1 MMDQKKAH
9 IEKHS
14 NTFRKHERLNQKKLI
29 ALLFQKGKSFFSH
42 PLATKYLPQEHDL
55 GYHQILISVPKK
67 KIKKAHQRNLIKR
80 RIREAYRQNK
90 TAFSF
95 QRHWLIAYIYSSEDI
110 LSYKEIEDK
119 LKDSLLRLSKTEENS
134 TK

>member
-1 MMDQKKAH
+1 MEQKRAH
-9 IEKHS
+9 IEKHL
-14 NTFRKHERLNQKKLI
+14 NTFRKPERLNQKKLI

-42 PLATKYLPQEHDL
+42 PLATKYLPQEIDL

-67 KIKKAHQRNLIKR
+67 KIKKAYQRNLIKR

-90 TAFSF
+90 LAFAF

-119 LKDSLLRLSKTEENS
+119 LKDSLLRLSKTEDNS
-134 TK
+134 RK

>member
-1 MMDQKKAH
+1 MEQEKAH
-9 IEKHS
+9 ITIQIK
-14 NTFRKHERLNQKKLI
+14 TFRKHERLNQKKLI

-42 PLATKYLPQEHDL
+42 PLATKYLSQEIDL

-67 KIKKAHQRNLIKR
+67 KIKKAHQRNLVKR

-90 TAFSF
+90 SAYAFT
-95 QRHWLIAYIYSSEDI
+95 RHWLIAYIYSTDDI

-119 LKDSLLRLSKTEENS
+119 LKDSLLRLSKIEENS
-134 TK
+134 RK

>member
-1 MMDQKKAH
+1 MEEKKAH
-9 IEKHS
+9 IAIPA

-42 PLATKYLPQEHDL
+42 PLATKYLPQEIDL

-80 RIREAYRQNK
+80 RIREAYRRNK
-90 TAFSF
+90 SSYDF
-95 QRHWLIAYIYSSEDI
+95 QRHWSIAYIYSTDEI

-134 TK
+134 IK

>member
-1 MMDQKKAH
+1 MEQEKAH
-9 IEKHS
+9 IEKRV
-14 NTFRKHERLNQKKLI
+14 NTFQKHERLNQKKLI

-42 PLATKYLPQEHDL
+42 PLATKYLPQEDDL

-67 KIKKAHQRNLIKR
+67 KLKKAYQRNLVKR

-90 TAFSF
+90 SLVSF

-110 LSYKEIEDK
+110 LTYKEIEDK

-134 TK
+134 KL

>member
-1 MMDQKKAH
+1 MEQKRAH
-9 IEKHS
+9 IEKHL
-14 NTFRKHERLNQKKLI
+14 NTFRKPERLNQKKLI

-42 PLATKYLPQEHDL
+42 PLATKYLPQEIDL

-90 TAFSF
+90 SAFDF
-95 QRHWLIAYIYSSEDI
+95 QSHWLIAYIYSSEDI

-134 TK
+134 RK